1 MAQGF
6 NKEKAKKIASIAG
19 NVLIWAFVVFSFVI
33 TVLVFSA
40 QGSADGVPAIFGK
53 SLITVSTDSM
63 KGTFN
68 SGDLIFMEKLDPEEK
83 LTLSAGDPGKKNGD
97 VITFRAPID
106 IDGDGKTGDLNT
118 HRIIEV
124 VYSDT
129 VKGQAEYI
137 TQGDA
142 NLTADNV
149 GDDPYTVQATD
160 IVGIWTGGRLPGIGK
175 VINFLRSSLG
185 FFLFIVLPLVA
196 FFIYE
201 LYRFI
206 AILLEEK
213 RKKNPAAQISKE
225 DEEEIKRKAIE
236 EYLRL
241 QAEEAKK
248 AAEANTEA
256 AATEEVTEEAAT
268 EEAAT
273 EEAATEEVAENG
285 NEEK

>member
-6 NKEKAKKIASIAG
+6 NKEKAKKVASIVG

-33 TVLVFSA
+33 TILVFSA

-68 SGDLIFMEKLDPEEK
+68 AGDLIFMEKLEPLEK
-83 LTLSAGDPGKKNGD
+83 IQLEVDD

-118 HRIIEV
+118 HRIVEV
-124 VYSDT
+124 ISRDEANG
-129 VKGQAEYI
+129 KAEYV
-137 TQGDA
+137 TKGDYNA
-142 NLTADNV
+142 AADNV
-149 GDDPYTVQATD
+149 GDNPYTVQATD
-160 IVGIWTGGRLPGIGK
+160 IVGQWTGGRLAGIGK

-206 AILLEEK
+206 VILLEEK

-236 EYLRL
+236 EYLRH
-241 QAEEAKK
+241 QAEEEAKK
-248 AAEANTEA
+248 AAEAAENAPAEEA
-256 AATEEVTEEAAT
+256 APEATEE
-268 EEAAT
+268 
-273 EEAATEEVAENG
+273 
-285 NEEK
+285 K

>member
-68 SGDLIFMEKLDPEEK
+68 SGDLIFMEKLDPMEK
-83 LTLSAGDPGKKNGD
+83 LTLSAGDPGLKNGD

-106 IDGDGKTGDLNT
+106 IDGDGKVGDLNT

-124 VYSDT
+124 VYSD
-129 VKGQAEYI
+129 VESGMAEYV
-137 TQGDA
+137 TMGDA
-142 NLTADNV
+142 NLAADNV
-149 GDDPYTVQATD
+149 GDDPYTVKATD

-213 RKKNPAAQISKE
+213 RKKNPAQISKE

-256 AATEEVTEEAAT
+256 AATEEA
-268 EEAAT
+268 
-273 EEAATEEVAENG
+273 AENG
-285 NEEK
+285 TEEK

>member
-68 SGDLIFMEKLDPEEK
+68 AGDLIFMEKADPMDKVQYEV
-83 LTLSAGDPGKKNGD
+83 GD

-124 VYSDT
+124 ISRDET
-129 VKGQAEYI
+129 NGKAEYV
-137 TQGDA
+137 TKGDA
-142 NLTADNV
+142 NGAADNV

-160 IVGIWTGGRLPGIGK
+160 IVGHWTGGRLPGIGK

-213 RKKNPAAQISKE
+213 RKKNPAQISKE

-256 AATEEVTEEAAT
+256 AATEEV
-268 EEAAT
+268 
-273 EEAATEEVAENG
+273 AENG
-285 NEEK
+285 TEEK

>member
-68 SGDLIFMEKLDPEEK
+68 SGDLIFMEKLDINEK
-83 LTLSAGDPGKKNGD
+83 LTLSAGDPGLKNGD

-124 VYSDT
+124 VYSD
-129 VKGQAEYI
+129 VANGKAEYV
-137 TQGDA
+137 TMGDA
-142 NLTADNV
+142 NLAADNV

-241 QAEEAKK
+241 QAEEAKR

-256 AATEEVTEEAAT
+256 AATEEA
-268 EEAAT
+268 
-273 EEAATEEVAENG
+273 AENG

>member
-1 MAQGF
+1 VA
-6 NKEKAKKIASIAG
+6 N
-19 NVLIWAFVVFSFVI
+19 
-33 TVLVFSA
+33 
-40 QGSADGVPAIFGK
+40 GK
-53 SLITVSTDSM
+53 
-63 KGTFN
+63 
-68 SGDLIFMEKLDPEEK
+68 
-83 LTLSAGDPGKKNGD
+83 
-97 VITFRAPID
+97 
-106 IDGDGKTGDLNT
+106 
-118 HRIIEV
+118 
-124 VYSDT
+124 
-129 VKGQAEYI
+129 AEYI

-142 NLTADNV
+142 NLAADNV

-236 EYLRL
+236 EYLRH
-241 QAEEAKK
+241 QAEEAKR

-256 AATEEVTEEAAT
+256 AATEEAAETTEE
-268 EEAAT
+268 
-273 EEAATEEVAENG
+273 
-285 NEEK
+285 K

>member
-68 SGDLIFMEKLDPEEK
+68 SGDLIFMEKLDPIEK
-83 LTLSAGDPGKKNGD
+83 VTLSAGDPELKNGD

-124 VYSDT
+124 VYSD
-129 VKGQAEYI
+129 VANGKAEYI

-236 EYLRL
+236 EYLRH
-241 QAEEAKK
+241 QAEEAKR

-256 AATEEVTEEAAT
+256 AATEEAAETTEE
-268 EEAAT
+268 
-273 EEAATEEVAENG
+273 
-285 NEEK
+285 K

>member
-83 LTLSAGDPGKKNGD
+83 LTLSAGDPGLKNGD

-213 RKKNPAAQISKE
+213 RKKNPAQISKE

-248 AAEANTEA
+248 TAEANTEA
-256 AATEEVTEEAAT
+256 AATEEV
-268 EEAAT
+268 
-273 EEAATEEVAENG
+273 AENG
-285 NEEK
+285 TEEK